1 MLNNPINYSTL
12 SDMKIKNY
20 KVYQVSVTNLKLQE
34 KLDKIKENK
43 TINFSATIETILEKH
58 YHV

>member
-1 MLNNPINYSTL
+1 MSKTK
-12 SDMKIKNY
+12 SY
-20 KVYQVSVTNLKLQE
+20 KVYQVSVTNTKLQE

-43 TINFSATIETILEKH
+43 KINFSATIEEILEKH